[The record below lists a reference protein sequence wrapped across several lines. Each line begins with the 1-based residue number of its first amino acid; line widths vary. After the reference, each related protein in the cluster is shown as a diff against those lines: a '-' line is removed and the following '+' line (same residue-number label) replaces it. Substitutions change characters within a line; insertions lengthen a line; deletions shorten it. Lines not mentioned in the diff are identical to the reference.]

1 MDNLSKE
8 YNFKNYD
15 IHTSEFTLRGSF
27 LPGRLVD
34 IIDGDSLVIILPVF
48 DSYYKYHVR
57 INGIDTCEMKSKNQ
71 DNKTLALQAR
81 LELLCLITQDTNTHT
96 NPNTNQYD
104 INITRTDIKKI
115 LNESVFLVYLECKDF
130 DKYGRLLADVYT
142 DHNKSVCLS
151 NYLLDKHLAYVY
163 TGATKLKETE
173 QLDIMN

>member
-1 MDNLSKE
+1 MENLSKE
-8 YNFKNYD
+8 YDFKNYD
-15 IHTSEFTLRGSF
+15 INTSEFTLDGSF

-48 DSYYKYHVR
+48 NSYYKYHVR

-81 LELLCLITQDTNTHT
+81 LELLCLITQG
-96 NPNTNQYD
+96 TNQEQEYD
-104 INITRTDIKKI
+104 INITRTDIKRI
-115 LNESVFLVYLECKDF
+115 LNESVFLIYLECKDF

-142 DHNKSVCLS
+142 NKTKTIMLS
-151 NYLLDKHLAYVY
+151 QHLLDKHLAYVY